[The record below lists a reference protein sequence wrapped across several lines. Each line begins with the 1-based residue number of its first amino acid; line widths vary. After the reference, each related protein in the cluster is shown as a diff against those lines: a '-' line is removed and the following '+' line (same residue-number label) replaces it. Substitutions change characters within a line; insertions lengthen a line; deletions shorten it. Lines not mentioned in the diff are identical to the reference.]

1 MNKGSLKK
9 YDAKRAEVIK
19 YIAREMEVTEGYV
32 RQCVSGTATAGRAE
46 EIKKAFNKK
55 YAEVEKLFS

>member
-19 YIAREMEVTEGYV
+19 YIARKMEVTEGYV
-32 RQCVSGTATAGRAE
+32 RQCIAGTATAGRAE
-46 EIKKAFNKK
+46 DIKRAFNEK
-55 YAEVEKLFS
+55 YAQVKQVLS